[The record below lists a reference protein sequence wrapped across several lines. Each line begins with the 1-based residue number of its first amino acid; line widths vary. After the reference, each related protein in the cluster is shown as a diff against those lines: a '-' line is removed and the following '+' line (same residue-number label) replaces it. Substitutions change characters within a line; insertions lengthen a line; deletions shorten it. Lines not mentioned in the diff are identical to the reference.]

1 MPQEND
7 KLTNSSPEELEQVF
21 RLPNLLRDLLLQLT
35 KDFQTAQLPLE
46 LDIDKRYSFEELRE
60 YLAQKIDEHF
70 KKGGTLKHLLNR
82 VDLTEKQIHRAIPT
96 AIHSSLQ
103 LLSELI
109 IKRELQKVVIRHW
122 YRQSKEKEDKN

>member
-1 MPQEND
+1 MPQETD
-7 KLTNSSPEELEQVF
+7 KLTHSSPEELEQVF

-122 YRQSKEKEDKN
+122 YRQSKEKED